1 MNTLAHRWEKVRL
14 MWTRP
19 MTTEEQRQWR
29 VRCEDAMNCMCVVAR
44 LFKCLPQSGL
54 AAVWEINPEVPW
66 NLVKLG
72 ENNLS
77 TVPWRP
83 CWDGV
88 ATMDTSTTSSIW
100 GWDGK
105 LNPLLFSIGIAT
117 YNLGSPLASSQL
129 YIGEQWSVDERNVAT
144 YKCGGLNSWRMSIEG
159 KLSVEWEDKKVRFEF
174 GIRVELWVDVW
185 SRACVSRQVGWPS

>member
-1 MNTLAHRWEKVRL
+1 

-144 YKCGGLNSWRMSIEG
+144 YKCGVLRPCVPTIHVAAKWKHAFNQDRFLVQSPLQKMSG
-159 KLSVEWEDKKVRFEF
+159 QGVRTHPLMVLSTM
-174 GIRVELWVDVW
+174 
-185 SRACVSRQVGWPS
+185 SREIK